1 MSQIKYTY
9 SDLRPLIR
17 QLRRL
22 ARALDDTQRAIG
34 ELTESEYPK
43 RAGRGGART
52 GNGTSLP
59 RAPRDDPPRSD

>member
-22 ARALDDTQRAIG
+22 ARALDAVQHEIG

-43 RAGRGGART
+43 RVGRGGART

-59 RAPRDDPPRSD
+59 RSPRDE